1 MYIQCYCKEVATSQ
15 PAKRGANL
23 NNNNLIPL
31 NKRSAEERKY
41 ICSLGG
47 KARQK
52 QIKWRK
58 DIKKQLNDY
67 MIKQDII
74 DEVILEYISENK
86 EKVKKLWRK
95 SKRRYKK

>member
-1 MYIQCYCKEVATSQ
+1 M
-15 PAKRGANL
+15 

-31 NKRSAEERKY
+31 NQRSIEERRY
-41 ICSLGG
+41 ISSLGG

-52 QIKWRK
+52 QIKWRN

-86 EKVKKLWRK
+86 EKVRDLWRQ

>member
-1 MYIQCYCKEVATSQ
+1 M
-15 PAKRGANL
+15 

-31 NKRSAEERKY
+31 NQRSIEERIY
-41 ICSLGG
+41 ISSLGG

-52 QIKWRK
+52 QIKWHK

-86 EKVKKLWRK
+86 EKVRSLWRQ
-95 SKRRYKK
+95 SKKRYKK